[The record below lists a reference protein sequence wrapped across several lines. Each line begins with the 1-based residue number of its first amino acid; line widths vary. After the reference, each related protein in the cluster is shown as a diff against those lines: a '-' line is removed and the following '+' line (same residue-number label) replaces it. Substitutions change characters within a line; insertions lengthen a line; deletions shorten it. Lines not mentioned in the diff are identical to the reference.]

1 MSVKSNNLYAY
12 ANEIRRSLFMYLT
25 FDVGTTSMKTGVFM
39 DKYDKNS
46 ELSMKT
52 GVFMDGRIEII

>member
-1 MSVKSNNLYAY
+1 
-12 ANEIRRSLFMYLT
+12 
-25 FDVGTTSMKTGVFM
+25 MKTGVFM

-46 ELSMKT
+46 ELSMKR